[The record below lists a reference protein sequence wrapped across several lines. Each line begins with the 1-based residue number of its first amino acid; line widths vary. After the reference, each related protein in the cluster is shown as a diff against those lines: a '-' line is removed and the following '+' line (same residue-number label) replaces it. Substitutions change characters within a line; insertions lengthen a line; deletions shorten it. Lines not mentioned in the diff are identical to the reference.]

1 MKKIFFAILCST
13 AVISCAKDVVIT
25 ADQEAITFENAFV
38 DNATKAAY
46 DGSYNN
52 SNLSEFQV
60 YATITG
66 TGSNEGT
73 ANIFEGERVVKG
85 NSLGQGVNWSYAT
98 ANTQYWIPGNDYQFR
113 AIAEGNVA
121 GVTEVAANAYGMAT
135 AINLLDASAQKD
147 ILVAEHSV
155 TNYTKPQS
163 GSPAPVAFTFDHIL
177 AKAKFTVKNTITTDN
192 GYSYKVYNLSVNGI
206 AKNGVYTFGAGWAEA
221 ATRQNY
227 DLAFGHAVATGT
239 EAGVAEPANIA
250 YNGSMES
257 NYDRLLVPTVA
268 EELNV
273 TFTYEL
279 LKGDVVID
287 TQDKSLNTG
296 ALTLVSGSS
305 YNFVISLGN
314 PGDPI
319 QFDVEKVN
327 DWDQTVDIS
336 TDPIEVATAMEL
348 IAAIENGNDVVL
360 TQDINLDVTR
370 APSPLVISKNVVL
383 DGNGYTLTSTASRAI
398 NVSGAD
404 NVVIKNA
411 TIVATGERA
420 INVIQNTKNVYIENV
435 TATAANYTVNVAGSA
450 SGAKVTIKDS
460 DLTGLNVV
468 NVGGSDVVVEVH
480 NTKILCNDQ
489 TDIEPYSALAL
500 NKDAVNSSI
509 KATNCELVV
518 LGDSFG
524 GSNTAAGSTIEFV
537 NCTGTTTVRDAKFAI
552 VYGNYHYSFS
562 TFENALS
569 KALAGETILV
579 TKDLELSGSEMH
591 VPADKNIVVDLNGKT
606 VTVKSLDPIKN
617 RGTMT
622 LKNGRVVADNS
633 ENTRRCVYN
642 YGTMIIEDVEF
653 VQTYNKKG
661 AAINNEGKMTLN
673 DVTVDAVY
681 YSVWAKGANVETV
694 INGGSFTTTNVIGL
708 EGGHAYAILTS
719 GGAKLTVNNAE
730 VTGNHGVV
738 CAYDEGSVATINS
751 GKFTLASPSFT
762 EGGNSSWVFYAA
774 LKGEV
779 KYNEA
784 ACELVVPAS
793 KTNGVNTTEE
803 EGKITKF

>member
-1 MKKIFFAILCST
+1 MIN
-13 AVISCAKDVVIT
+13 
-25 ADQEAITFENAFV
+25 ADKEAITFESAFV
-38 DNATKAAY
+38 DKATKAAY

-52 SNLSEFQV
+52 TNFSEFQV

-66 TGSNEGT
+66 TGSNEGI
-73 ANIFEGERVVKG
+73 ANIFQGEPVVKG
-85 NSLGQGVNWSYAT
+85 PSLGQGVNWTYAI
-98 ANTQYWIPGNDYQFR
+98 ANTQYWIPGNNYHFR
-113 AIAEGNVA
+113 AIADGNEASETQV
-121 GVTEVAANAYGMAT
+121 VVDAYGMAT
-135 AINLLDASAQKD
+135 SINLLDASAQND

-163 GSPAPVAFTFDHIL
+163 GAPAPVAFTFDHIL
-177 AKAKFTVKNTITTDN
+177 AKAKFTVKNTITTNN
-192 GYSYKVYNLSVNGI
+192 GYSYKVYNLSVNGV

-221 ATRQNY
+221 ATRENY
-227 DLAFGHAVATGT
+227 DLAFGHAVVEGT
-239 EAGVAEPANIA
+239 EAGVAEPTNIP

-268 EELNV
+268 ENLNV

-279 LKGDVVID
+279 LKDGVLID

-296 ALTLVSGSS
+296 ALTLLSGSA

-327 DWDQTVDIS
+327 AWDERAPIIIE
-336 TDPIEVATAMEL
+336 PIEVATAQEL
-348 IAAIENGNDVVL
+348 AAAIKNGENVIL
-360 TQDINLDVTR
+360 TQDIE
-370 APSPLVISKNVVL
+370 
-383 DGNGYTLTSTASRAI
+383 LTSTEML
-398 NVSGAD
+398 
-404 NVVIKNA
+404 
-411 TIVATGERA
+411 VA
-420 INVIQNTKNVYIENV
+420 
-435 TATAANYTVNVAGSA
+435 
-450 SGAKVTIKDS
+450 
-460 DLTGLNVV
+460 
-468 NVGGSDVVVEVH
+468 
-480 NTKILCNDQ
+480 
-489 TDIEPYSALAL
+489 
-500 NKDAVNSSI
+500 
-509 KATNCELVV
+509 
-518 LGDSFG
+518 
-524 GSNTAAGSTIEFV
+524 
-537 NCTGTTTVRDAKFAI
+537 
-552 VYGNYHYSFS
+552 
-562 TFENALS
+562 
-569 KALAGETILV
+569 
-579 TKDLELSGSEMH
+579 
-591 VPADKNIVVDLNGKT
+591 ADKNVIADLNGNT
-606 VTVKSLDPIKN
+606 ITVKALDPIKN
-617 RGTMT
+617 LGTMA
-622 LKNGRVVADNS
+622 LKNGKVVADNS

-762 EGGNSSWVFYAA
+762 PDGNSSWVFYAA

-793 KTNGVNTTEE
+793 KTNGVNIAET
-803 EGKITKF
+803 EGKITTF

>member
-1 MKKIFFAILCST
+1 MKKILFAILC
-13 AVISCAKDVVIT
+13 AGAAMGCAKEVVIN
-25 ADQEAITFENAFV
+25 ADKEAITFESAFV
-38 DNATKAAY
+38 DKPTKAAY
-46 DGSYNN
+46 DGSYNTD
-52 SNLSEFQV
+52 NLTEFQV
-60 YATITG
+60 YATIAG

-73 ANIFEGERVVKG
+73 ANIFQGERVVKG
-85 NSLGQGVNWSYAT
+85 SSLGQGVNWSYAT
-98 ANTQYWIPGNDYQFR
+98 ANTQYWIPGNNYQFR
-113 AIAEGNVA
+113 AIADGNVENETK
-121 GVTEVAANAYGMAT
+121 VVVDAYGMAT
-135 AINLLDASAQKD
+135 SINLLDASAQND

-163 GSPAPVAFTFDHIL
+163 GAPAPVAFTFDHIL

-192 GYSYKVYNLSVNGI
+192 GYSYKVYNLSINGI

-221 ATRQNY
+221 APRQNY

-239 EAGVAEPANIA
+239 EAGVAEPTNIP

-268 EELNV
+268 ENLNV

-279 LKGDVVID
+279 LKDGVLID

-296 ALTLVSGSS
+296 ALTLLSGSS
-305 YNFVISLGN
+305 YNLVISLGN

-327 DWDQTVDIS
+327 DWDERAPIIIE
-336 TDPIEVATAMEL
+336 PIEVASAQEL
-348 IAAIENGNDVVL
+348 SAAIKNGENVIL
-360 TQDINLDVTR
+360 TQDI
-370 APSPLVISKNVVL
+370 
-383 DGNGYTLTSTASRAI
+383 
-398 NVSGAD
+398 
-404 NVVIKNA
+404 
-411 TIVATGERA
+411 E
-420 INVIQNTKNVYIENV
+420 
-435 TATAANYTVNVAGSA
+435 
-450 SGAKVTIKDS
+450 
-460 DLTGLNVV
+460 LTGA
-468 NVGGSDVVVEVH
+468 EM
-480 NTKILCNDQ
+480 
-489 TDIEPYSALAL
+489 
-500 NKDAVNSSI
+500 
-509 KATNCELVV
+509 LV
-518 LGDSFG
+518 
-524 GSNTAAGSTIEFV
+524 A
-537 NCTGTTTVRDAKFAI
+537 
-552 VYGNYHYSFS
+552 
-562 TFENALS
+562 
-569 KALAGETILV
+569 
-579 TKDLELSGSEMH
+579 
-591 VPADKNIVVDLNGKT
+591 ADKNVIADLNGKT
-606 VTVKSLDPIKN
+606 ITVKALDPIKN
-617 RGTMT
+617 LGTMA
-622 LKNGRVVADNS
+622 LKNGKVVADNS

-673 DVTVDAVY
+673 NVTVDAVY

-708 EGGHAYAILTS
+708 DGGHAYAILTS

-738 CAYDEGSVATINS
+738 CVYDEGSVATINS

-762 EGGNSSWVFYAA
+762 PDGNSSWVFYAS

-793 KTNGVNTTEE
+793 KTNGVNIAED
-803 EGKITKF
+803 EGKITTF